1 MCRFFFIFTVT
12 SKTTFMTVK
21 RMLCLLFLLCVGE
34 AWGQKWEVNSVRND
48 YVYVARFDRFVT
60 DKDRT
65 VADVTLR
72 NTPGWRIQ
80 YTAGGQYLRDRE
92 SGKMYKLIGAEG
104 IELNSWVY
112 MDKSGEMKARLIF
125 EPLDKEAKCLDFHGW
140 NPPFQN
146 TWGIWLSDPPM
157 ALPAWAEGTWMTTD
171 GSNRWVCGFFP
182 QIAVWEND
190 FWEYGEVTK
199 KGRNVWVELRQEG
212 KDTTFCLREGKE
224 GTLLFGVDGKRFDTL
239 GKEFVSRSG
248 SEVSTWSYDPEKYR
262 NELYNKGTA
271 VIRGIFEGYTPDL
284 GFTTGIIESHN
295 LLTDEDYTHLIDIQP
310 DGRFELKMELEHP
323 QHVTMKLN
331 DAFIGTL
338 FVEPGD
344 TLMCRLML
352 TDVFNPQYIQSRTP
366 IRMDGSRFMGRAA
379 EYNTYRNL
387 SQQIIGRG
395 CSLIDKMADSCRIN
409 GLSDVFKACV
419 DEQLQSI
426 KDSMQVWMSQYAM
439 SDRTKDLLY
448 TDYIYT
454 IYNFKLYYAAI
465 VDNLQFISE
474 MTPEGYV
481 TKPNPDYIP
490 LPDNYFDFLSMEWLD
505 NPLFITSSESTSVL
519 GCLDRFPLS
528 LGNVESMIDNT
539 SGGGALG
546 PIYYVE
552 KKMHEN
558 HKELTE
564 EQLRGVDSIKQ
575 SFINAISSPNAV
587 IDLGKDTV
595 VSNLFWKY
603 MEEYD
608 NQRDSLYALGTEF
621 YEKYFYSRAFEM
633 VQSYGLDRC
642 LVYDYLL
649 FQDFV
654 FDLAHRYAEA
664 SEQVVLEQMSKMLPY
679 IKTPYVVKNVIN
691 RYADVLA
698 LRSMSDM
705 FPASE
710 NQPRTP
716 ADEYFEELI
725 APYAGNVLYI
735 DFWSTG
741 CAPCKQGMIRAREY
755 VESMKERKIKFLYI
769 TSEADSP
776 LGAYQKFLDQFQIK
790 GEHLRITKDQWNL
803 LASKFDIQAI
813 PHCVIVNKRG
823 EVVDNNSGRFR
834 TMSGCLDA
842 LNKLIE
848 E

>member
-1 MCRFFFIFTVT
+1 MCRIFFIFTVT

-112 MDKSGEMKARLIF
+112 MDMSGEMKARLIF

-157 ALPAWAEGTWMTTD
+157 TLPAWAEGTWMTTD

-182 QIAVWEND
+182 QVAVWEND

-199 KGRNVWVELRQEG
+199 KGRNVWVELRQES

-224 GTLLFGVDGKRFDTL
+224 GTLLFGADGKRFDTL

-248 SEVSTWSYDPEKYR
+248 GEVSTWSYDPEKYR

-284 GFTTGIIESHN
+284 GFMTGIIESHN
-295 LLTDEDYTHLIDIQP
+295 LLTNENYTHLIDIQP

-352 TDVFNPQYIQSRTP
+352 TDVFNPQYVHNRTP
-366 IRMDGSRFMGRAA
+366 VRMDGSRFMGRAA

-387 SQQIIGRG
+387 SQQIIDRG

-528 LGNVESMIDNT
+528 LGNVESMIYNT

-755 VESMKERKIKFLYI
+755 VESMKDRKIKFLYI

-803 LASKFDIQAI
+803 LTSKFDIQGI

-834 TMSGCLDA
+834 NVSSCLEA
-842 LNKLIE
+842 LDKLIE